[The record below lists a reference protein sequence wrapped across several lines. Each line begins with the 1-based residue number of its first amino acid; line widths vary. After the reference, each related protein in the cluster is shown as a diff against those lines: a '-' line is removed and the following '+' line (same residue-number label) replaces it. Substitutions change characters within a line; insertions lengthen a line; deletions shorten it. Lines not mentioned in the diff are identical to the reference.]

1 MVVYLIS
8 FSEATITDLNHSIA
22 TQLYI
27 LHISVYKNINLYMI
41 CIHMFMMYMSL
52 ICTDIIR
59 YTGIRYSIINKMRLH
74 VIFMRF

>member
-27 LHISVYKNINLYMI
+27 LHISVYKNINLYI
-41 CIHMFMMYMSL
+41 NMYIYDMY
-52 ICTDIIR
+52 THVYDI
-59 YTGIRYSIINKMRLH
+59 H
-74 VIFMRF
+74 VINMYGHN

>member
-27 LHISVYKNINLYMI
+27 LHISVYKNINLYI
-41 CIHMFMMYMSL
+41 NMYIYMY
-52 ICTDIIR
+52 TYVYDI
-59 YTGIRYSIINKMRLH
+59 H
-74 VIFMRF
+74 VINMYGHN

>member
-27 LHISVYKNINLYMI
+27 LHISVYKNINLYINMHI
-41 CIHMFMMYMSL
+41 YDMY
-52 ICTDIIR
+52 TYVYDI
-59 YTGIRYSIINKMRLH
+59 H
-74 VIFMRF
+74 VINMYGHN